1 MGGERLQERSGAPLC
16 PADPGF
22 WEARLGAH
30 RREVRV
36 PIPGKAGDLVATP
49 IPGWGCGFG
58 GGGLARPSLGR
69 GFRAGNA
76 GSWQRQAAFLLTIP
90 VHVPEASIVHVEDFD
105 GGTRSKKCG
114 GLFSPTLR
122 FSRTLKTQNLNFE
135 GTGHRVCCAGH
146 VCTLTSFLFFVIWG
160 FDL

>member
-1 MGGERLQERSGAPLC
+1 MPRRPRVLGGAAGCAPAGGARS
-16 PADPGF
+16 
-22 WEARLGAH
+22 H
-30 RREVRV
+30 S
-36 PIPGKAGDLVATP
+36 GK
-49 IPGWGCGFG
+49 GWGPRGYPHPGVGVWFW